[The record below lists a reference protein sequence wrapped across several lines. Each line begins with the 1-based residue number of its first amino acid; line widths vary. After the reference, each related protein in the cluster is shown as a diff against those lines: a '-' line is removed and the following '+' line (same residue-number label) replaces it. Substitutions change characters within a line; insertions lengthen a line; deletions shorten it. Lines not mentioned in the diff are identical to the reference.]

1 MLKYVDTLV
10 TFSEI
15 PDEISLCINISGCP
29 IHCPECHSKY
39 LWDNIGEDLNNE
51 SLLSLI
57 NNNEGITCVCLMGG
71 DGDVKSI
78 VNLIKFIKTDD
89 RITSKY
95 PNLKTAWYS
104 GNDYICRE
112 VSANLGYFDYIK
124 IGSYNSVDGPLNNP
138 KTNQSMMMVTSDEN
152 HKVIECKDITYKFWK
167 ND

>member
-78 VNLIKFIKTDD
+78 VNLIKFIMENKQ
-89 RITSKY
+89 
-95 PNLKTAWYS
+95 
-104 GNDYICRE
+104 RE
-112 VSANLGYFDYIK
+112 
-124 IGSYNSVDGPLNNP
+124 PP
-138 KTNQSMMMVTSDEN
+138 K
-152 HKVIECKDITYKFWK
+152 
-167 ND
+167 